1 MYFIQV
7 INLFLI
13 NACRQI
19 FSFIIIYNFRSN
31 GLLQGICAC
40 LNGAI

>member
-1 MYFIQV
+1 MYFIPV

-13 NACRQI
+13 SACRQI

-31 GLLQGICAC
+31 GLLQGIFAC
-40 LNGAI
+40 LNSMI